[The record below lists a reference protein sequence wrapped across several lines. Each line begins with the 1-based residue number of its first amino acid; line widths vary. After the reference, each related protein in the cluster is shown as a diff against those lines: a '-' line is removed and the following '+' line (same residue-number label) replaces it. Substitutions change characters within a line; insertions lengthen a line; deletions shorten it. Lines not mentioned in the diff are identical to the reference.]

1 MHAWRILTL
10 TLLIALVAAC
20 ASREKAPSRPDQDG
34 APGKRIQASDVK
46 DAVPQPEPR
55 ARYGNGPKYEVWG
68 KTYTVMPTASGYRER
83 GTASWY
89 GTKFHGRPT
98 SSGEPYDL
106 YKATAA
112 HKTLPL
118 PTYAEVTNLDNGR
131 KVIVKINDRGPFHS
145 DRIIDLSYGAAL
157 RLGFVDQGTARVDV
171 RAITFDGQRADRKLP
186 DDTYLQAGAFKS
198 KDSAKAMEKS
208 LKNGRVK
215 SVDVDRTQGLY
226 KVFIGPFDR
235 LVELEDTAA
244 RVVELGYERPHTVT
258 R

>member
-1 MHAWRILTL
+1 MHAWRVLTI

-20 ASREKAPSRPDQDG
+20 ASREKTPSRPDRDG
-34 APGKRIQASDVK
+34 APGKRIHASDVK
-46 DAVPQPEPR
+46 DAVPQPEPK
-55 ARYGNGPKYEVWG
+55 ARYGNGPTYEVWG
-68 KTYTVMPTASGYRER
+68 KTYTVMPSAAGYRER
-83 GTASWY
+83 GVASWY

-112 HKTLPL
+112 HRSLPL

-131 KVIVKINDRGPFHS
+131 KVIVKVNDRGPFHS

-157 RLGFVDQGTARVDV
+157 RLGYVDQGTARVEV
-171 RAITFDGQRADRKLP
+171 RAITFDGRRADRKLP
-186 DDTYLQAGAFKS
+186 DDTYLQAGAFQS
-198 KDSAKAMEKS
+198 KDSAKALEKA
-208 LKNGRVK
+208 LKNGRVR
-215 SVDVDRTQGLY
+215 SVDVDRTKGLY

-244 RVVELGYERPHTVT
+244 RVVELGYERPHTV
-258 R
+258 RR